1 MTTQNNQLTNQNSRF
16 EAEINKLKTTPK
28 FNSSETQFDE
38 TESIRQKLSYFQT
51 SAKPIEPKPEWELNK
66 YGKIGWAITLIYSVC
81 CVLRLARF
89 NLTKFEPEES
99 WKQNYFEGVPS
110 PIGALLILSPLVLE
124 LTELNFLINNNYL
137 VPLFTLVVAVLLI
150 SKIPTYSFKKI
161 KIKPALTVFIL
172 LAIGI
177 SLVTLMFFTFETLLI
192 FSFFYI
198 LSIPMACFTY
208 LSNKKSV
215 QIDNSEDD
223 HEDIL

>member
-1 MTTQNNQLTNQNSRF
+1 M
-16 EAEINKLKTTPK
+16 
-28 FNSSETQFDE
+28 
-38 TESIRQKLSYFQT
+38 
-51 SAKPIEPKPEWELNK
+51 
-66 YGKIGWAITLIYSVC
+66 
-81 CVLRLARF
+81 
-89 NLTKFEPEES
+89 
-99 WKQNYFEGVPS
+99 
-110 PIGALLILSPLVLE
+110 VLE
-124 LTELNFLINNNYL
+124 LTDINFSLNKSYII
-137 VPLFTLVVAVLLI
+137 PIFTLVIALLLI

-172 LAIGI
+172 LGIGI